1 MVGVDKNGSEWYSNT
16 ITGQVIDNT
25 LQAGDLNPHN
35 ADEAYLYTSEDD
47 LVIVSLNDLVSAPL
61 KVRSTSGESY
71 KLNYTGAEVQALLDS
86 IPTKQDQLTAGEN
99 IEITE
104 TDVISAEVPTFGVD
118 PETGTLVVNTNK
130 SK

>member
-1 MVGVDKNGSEWYSNT
+1 MVGVDENGSEWYSNT

-25 LQAGDLNPHN
+25 LQAGDLDPSN
-35 ADEAYLYTSEDD
+35 ASEAFLYTSEDD
-47 LVIVSLNDLVSAPL
+47 LVVVSLNDLVDIPL

-86 IPTKQDQLTAGEN
+86 IPTKQDQLTAGDN

-118 PETGTLVVNTNK
+118 SETGTLVVNTNK
-130 SK
+130 SQ

>member
-1 MVGVDKNGSEWYSNT
+1 MVGVDNNGAEWYSNT

-25 LQAGDLNPHN
+25 LQAGDLDPN
-35 ADEAYLYTSEDD
+35 ADVPYLYDVNGKV
-47 LVIVSLNDLVSAPL
+47 LVVSLNDEVEVPL
-61 KVRSTSGESY
+61 LTRSTQSY

-86 IPTKQDQLTAGEN
+86 IPTKQDQLTAGDN

>member
-1 MVGVDKNGSEWYSNT
+1 MVGVDNNGAEWYSNT

-25 LQAGDLNPHN
+25 LQAGDLDPN
-35 ADEAYLYTSEDD
+35 ADVPYLYDVNGKV
-47 LVIVSLNDLVSAPL
+47 LVVSLNDEVEVPL
-61 KVRSTSGESY
+61 RTRSTQSY

-86 IPTKQDQLTAGEN
+86 IPTKQDQLTAGDN

-118 PETGTLVVNTNK
+118 TETGTLVVNTNK

>member
-1 MVGVDKNGSEWYSNT
+1 MVGVDENGAEWYSNT
-16 ITGQVIDNT
+16 ITGQVIDNS
-25 LQAGDLNPHN
+25 LRPGDLDPN
-35 ADEAYLYTSEDD
+35 ADIPYLYDAND
-47 LVIVSLNDLVSAPL
+47 NILVVSLNDEVAVPL
-61 KVRSTSGESY
+61 TTRSTQSY